1 MVRYAKK
8 SSSTTLTKIQ
18 RALISVSDKTNI
30 VKFAQ
35 ALQDLGVFILAT
47 GGTAKLL
54 TESGVTVTEVSDVT
68 RFPEIM
74 GGRVKTLHP
83 IIHGGLLGRRGQD
96 DAVMTEHNIE
106 PIDLLVCNLYPFTQV
121 IQQDD
126 CDYTKAIE
134 NIDIG
139 GPTMLRSGAKNH
151 QDVTVVIDPAD
162 YDSVLAQCQQQGGTD
177 LNTRK
182 RLSQKVFQRLADYNA
197 AIAEY
202 MSQQNDDSKKSEKN
216 ESVFVDN
223 WQPQLHK
230 QMDLRYGEN
239 PHQQAALYEFSPA
252 QSGTLAQAKL
262 LQGKPLSFNN
272 LMDSEGALR
281 CVCSLD
287 PQQQA
292 CVIVKHATPCG
303 VAQADTQLAA
313 YKKAFACDSQ
323 SAFGGIIALNHCL
336 QADTAKQI
344 IANQFVEVILAPEVS
359 AEALTCLQA
368 KPNVRVMQYGK
379 ANDKQQYTY
388 HTVSGGLLI
397 QQADQLPLDA
407 SGLTVATQ
415 QQPTEQQLQDCL
427 FAWKVVQYVKSNA
440 IVFAKDGQTL
450 GLGGGQT
457 SRVFA
462 AEIAVLKAQQADL
475 SLQDSVV
482 ASDAFF
488 PFADGIQVAVDA
500 GVNAII
506 QPGGSIRDKE
516 VIAAADKA
524 GIVMLFTGH
533 RHFRH

>member
-1 MVRYAKK
+1 MTNIK
-8 SSSTTLTKIQ
+8 

-30 VKFAQ
+30 VTFAQ

-54 TESGVTVTEVSDVT
+54 TDSGINVTEVSDIT
-68 RFPEIM
+68 NFPEIM

-83 IIHGGLLGRRGQD
+83 AIHGGLLGRRGQD
-96 DAVMTEHNIE
+96 DAVMAEHKIE

-126 CDYTKAIE
+126 CDYAKAIE

-151 QDVTVVIDPAD
+151 QDVTVIIDPAD
-162 YDSVLAQCQQQGGTD
+162 YDAVLKQCQQQGGTD
-177 LNTRK
+177 LPSRK
-182 RLSQKVFQRLADYNA
+182 RLAQKVFQQLAAYNG
-197 AIAEY
+197 AIANY
-202 MSQQNDDSKKSEKN
+202 MSEHNDNNDSC
-216 ESVFVDN
+216 FADT

-230 QMDLRYGEN
+230 QMNLRYGEN

-252 QSGTLAQAKL
+252 QPGTLAQATL

-303 VAQADTQLAA
+303 VAQADTQLTA

-323 SAFGGIIALNHCL
+323 SAFGGIIALNHTL
-336 QADTAKQI
+336 QKDTAEQI

-368 KPNVRVMQYGK
+368 KPNVRVLQYGE
-379 ANDKQQYTY
+379 ANNNQQYTY

-397 QQADQLPLDA
+397 QQADQLALAA
-407 SGLTVATQ
+407 SDLTIATQ
-415 QQPTEQQLQDCL
+415 KQPTEQQLQDCL

-462 AEIAVLKAQQADL
+462 AEIAVLKAQHAGL
-475 SLQDSVV
+475 SLTDSVL

-516 VIAAADKA
+516 VIAAADEA

>member
-30 VKFAQ
+30 VTFAQ

-54 TESGVTVTEVSDVT
+54 TDSGVTVTEVSDVT
-68 RFPEIM
+68 GFPEIM

-96 DAVMTEHNIE
+96 DAVMAEHQIE
-106 PIDLLVCNLYPFTQV
+106 AIDLLVCNLYPFTQV

-126 CDYTKAIE
+126 CDYAKAIE

-151 QDVTVVIDPAD
+151 QDVTVIIDPSD
-162 YDSVLAQCQQQGGTD
+162 YDLVLEQCQQQGGTD

-182 RLSQKVFQRLADYNA
+182 QLAQKVFQQLANYNA

-202 MSQQNDDSKKSEKN
+202 MSQQNDDSKENQST
-216 ESVFVDN
+216 FADA

-252 QSGTLAQAKL
+252 QPGTLAQAQL

-281 CVCSLD
+281 CVCSLES
-287 PQQQA
+287 QQQA

-303 VAQADTQLAA
+303 VAQADTQLTA
-313 YKKAFACDSQ
+313 YEKAFACDSQ
-323 SAFGGIIALNHCL
+323 SAFGGIIALNHSL
-336 QADTAKQI
+336 QADTAEQI
-344 IANQFVEVILAPEVS
+344 IANQFVEVILAPDVS

-368 KPNVRVMQYGK
+368 KPNVRVLQYGK
-379 ANDKQQYTY
+379 ANDNQQFTY

-397 QQADQLPLDA
+397 QQADQLRIDA
-407 SGLTVATQ
+407 SELTTVTQ
-415 QQPTEQQLQDCL
+415 KQPTEQQIQDCL
-427 FAWKVVQYVKSNA
+427 FAWQVVQYVKSNA

-462 AEIAVLKAQQADL
+462 AEIAVLKAQHADL
-475 SLQDSVV
+475 SLKDSVV

-500 GVNAII
+500 GVSAII

-516 VIAAADKA
+516 VIAAADAA